1 MFEAATTKATRAD
14 LRVPSEPSPTSRTP
28 VPDGANE
35 RRPIPVVPRT
45 GWLGNLEAFR
55 VDRVGMQLRLAAE
68 YPEVG
73 GLRFGFT
80 SGVIVNAPA
89 LAHEVLSTKH
99 DHFVKAP
106 GLTVFLK
113 PLLGNGL
120 LTSEREFHAK
130 QRRLLA
136 PAFTHKRI
144 ASYADTMARRGERF
158 ARRIEDG
165 ESLDISAEMM
175 RLTLEIVGK
184 TLFDAEMGTD
194 AGDVGQAVTTAM
206 ECAIEQIHSSLPIPP
221 FIPTPLNLENR
232 RAVAKLDAII
242 YRLIRERRALD
253 VDRGD
258 VLSTLLEARDEVGRP
273 MPDRQVRDESMT
285 LFLAGH
291 ETTANALSWVFYLLA
306 KNPDARARV
315 EAEIDAIGHVP
326 TYADLGKLPFALAV
340 FKEAMRI
347 FPPAYILPRRVV
359 RPVDIG
365 PYRIGRN
372 TLVFVNVL
380 GIHRRPDLFEDPDAF
395 RPERFLGDAEKALP
409 RGAYIPFGGG
419 PRVCIGNHFATME
432 GHLLMSIL
440 LSRLRF
446 DLTSDAE
453 VELEPLVTLRP
464 KNGIPMR
471 ATVRR
476 PNV

>member
-1 MFEAATTKATRAD
+1 
-14 LRVPSEPSPTSRTP
+14 
-28 VPDGANE
+28 
-35 RRPIPVVPRT
+35 
-45 GWLGNLEAFR
+45 
-55 VDRVGMQLRLAAE
+55 MQLRLAAE
-68 YPEVG
+68 YPEVA

-80 SGVIVNAPA
+80 RAVLVNAPA
-89 LAHEVLSTKH
+89 LAHEVLATKH

-120 LTSEREFHAK
+120 LTSERDFHAK

-144 ASYADTMARRGERF
+144 ATYAGTMAQRAERF
-158 ARRIEDG
+158 ARRIGDG
-165 ESLDISAEMM
+165 ERLDIAAEMM

-184 TLFDAEMGTD
+184 TLFDAEVGTD

-206 ECAIEQIHSSLPIPP
+206 ECAVAQINSALPIPP
-221 FIPTPLNLENR
+221 FIPTPLNIENR
-232 RAVAKLDAII
+232 KAVAKLDAII
-242 YRLIRERRALD
+242 YRLLRERRAQGG
-253 VDRGD
+253 DRGD
-258 VLSTLLEARDEVGRP
+258 VLSTLLDSRDEDGRP

-291 ETTANALSWVFYLLA
+291 ETTANALSWAFHLLA
-306 KNPDARARV
+306 KNPEVRARV
-315 EAEIDAIGHVP
+315 EAEIDAVGHVP
-326 TYADLGKLPFALAV
+326 TYADLGQLPYTLAT

-347 FPPAYILPRRVV
+347 FPPAYIVPRRVV

-372 TLVFVNVL
+372 TLVFVNVI
-380 GIHRRPDLFEDPDAF
+380 GIHRRPDSFEDPDVF

-432 GHLLMSIL
+432 GHLLLSIL

-446 DLTSDAE
+446 DLTSAAE
-453 VELEPLVTLRP
+453 VELEPLITLRP

-476 PNV
+476 AAV